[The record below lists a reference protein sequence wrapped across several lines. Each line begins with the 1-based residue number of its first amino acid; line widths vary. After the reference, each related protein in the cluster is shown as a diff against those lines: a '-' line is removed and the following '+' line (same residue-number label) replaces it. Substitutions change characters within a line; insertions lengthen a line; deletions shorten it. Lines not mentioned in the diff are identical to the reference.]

1 MSNEKEIENKNMN
14 VSTNM
19 FEVLFG
25 PPRTGGRLESRIC
38 KPWGSSSTLGTYRS
52 CGVVSNEAPAGL
64 WGSGLTRVHNP
75 LFGNPVGRRESG
87 RYKLDFL
94 QNRYE
99 PSRFVRVRR
108 FSFRSRKQQLRR
120 LSPWFSVKLL
130 AERKSQLTY
139 GLNFATTAVGVLA
152 GTFPG
157 VVMRRLKLG
166 PAQCRGFKNATQ
178 VLRSKLG
185 DGETRR
191 VILKAVYLFH
201 IGANDY
207 QYISSQTRHLLVP
220 RPKRGSWT
228 SLSVTQR
235 TSSRIN
241 DPSRYGF
248 KQGKMACCGSGPLR
262 GVDTCGFRNG
272 PSQGYELCENS
283 GDY

>member
-1 MSNEKEIENKNMN
+1 MSRH
-14 VSTNM
+14 VSITPFSVTRSDAGNRGVTSSISCKTVTNQAALFVFGDSL
-19 FEVLFG
+19 FE
-25 PPRTGGRLESRIC
+25 
-38 KPWGSSSTLGTYRS
+38 
-52 CGVVSNEAPAGL
+52 AGNNNYVDSL
-64 WGSGLTRVHNP
+64 PG
-75 LFGNPVGRRESG
+75 
-87 RYKLDFL
+87 
-94 QNRYE
+94 
-99 PSRFVRVRR
+99 
-108 FSFRSRKQQLRR
+108 FRSNCWPNGKSTFQ
-120 LSPWFSVKLL
+120 FSTGRVSDGRIMIDFIAEHAWLPLL
-130 AERKSQLTY
+130 PPNLQPGYSKSQLTY

-157 VVMRRLKLG
+157 VSKYLG
-166 PAQCRGFKNATQ
+166 TQQNRFKNATQ

-235 TSSRIN
+235 TIN